1 MVWKSTFQRHQQ
13 CLVLMELL
21 FSPFFLNLHQIS
33 PRHADEEDEQVAAA
47 AMKELEM
54 LMPNFCGTS
63 SANR

>member
-1 MVWKSTFQRHQQ
+1 MFS
-13 CLVLMELL
+13 LNGAAVLTL
-21 FSPFFLNLHQIS
+21 FFNLHQIS